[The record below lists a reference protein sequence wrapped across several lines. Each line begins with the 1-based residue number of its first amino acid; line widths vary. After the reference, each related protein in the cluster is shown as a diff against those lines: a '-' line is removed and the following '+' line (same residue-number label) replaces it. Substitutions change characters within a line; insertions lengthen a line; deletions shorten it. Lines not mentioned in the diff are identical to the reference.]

1 MLKKLLLKHVGPVEI
16 MDFTFT
22 RRLNLLTGD
31 NSLGKTL
38 VLDVAWWVLT
48 RNWAGLPALPRYRML
63 GDISKTY
70 LPQIHYTLKA
80 EPLTSITGNFDP
92 KTQHWKTEDN
102 NRPLMP
108 SLIIYARAD
117 GGFSVLD
124 SARNHPISLNRLE
137 ARQPSSAFHFSTQTV
152 FNGLSDGKKIVSNGL
167 LQDWLWWQSRETEIF
182 EVLTSILAELSPSS
196 DLIKPGEKTVRLSL
210 DDIRDIPTI
219 RLSYGDVPLLHLSAG
234 MKRII
239 ALAYIMVWAWS
250 EHLKASALL
259 EQTPTHQMVLLL
271 DEAEAH
277 LHPQWQRRILPA
289 LLSVVRYLR
298 SDLAVQIIAGTHA
311 PLILASVEPEFNPAT
326 DCLFHFYL
334 EKQNVNVEKLPW
346 AKHGDATGW
355 LVSEIFG
362 LKQARSLEAEQAIDA
377 ATHLM
382 RSDFGDAFQQN
393 SIYQQLIKTLPPE
406 DPFWPRWVMYKE
418 QHHYDSS
425 QKSTRTRRV

>member
-22 RRLNLLTGD
+22 SRLNLLTGD
-31 NSLGKTL
+31 NSLGKTF

-63 GDISKTY
+63 RDISKNY
-70 LPQIHYTLKA
+70 LPQIHYALKA
-80 EPLTSITGNFDP
+80 EPLTSISCHFDP
-92 KTQHWKTEDN
+92 KTQHWKTEEN
-102 NRPLMP
+102 NHPFMP

-117 GGFSVLD
+117 GGFSVWD
-124 SARNHPISLNRLE
+124 SARNNPISLNRLE
-137 ARQPSSAFHFSTQTV
+137 ARKLSSAFHFSTQTV
-152 FNGLSDGKKIVSNGL
+152 WNGLSEGENIVNNGL
-167 LQDWLWWQSRETEIF
+167 LQDWLRWQSREPEIF
-182 EVLTSILAELSPSS
+182 EILTSILAELSPPS
-196 DLIKPGEKTVRLSL
+196 DLIKPGAKTIRLSL

-219 RLSYGDVPLLHLSAG
+219 CLSYGDVPLLHLSAG

-271 DEAEAH
+271 DEPEAH

-289 LLSVVRYLR
+289 LLSVMRHLR
-298 SDLAVQIIAGTHA
+298 EDLAVQIIAGTHA

-334 EKQNVNVEKLPW
+334 DKQNVNVEKRL
-346 AKHGDATGW
+346 AIKREHETHG
-355 LVSEIFG
+355 
-362 LKQARSLEAEQAIDA
+362 
-377 ATHLM
+377 
-382 RSDFGDAFQQN
+382 
-393 SIYQQLIKTLPPE
+393 
-406 DPFWPRWVMYKE
+406 
-418 QHHYDSS
+418 
-425 QKSTRTRRV
+425 